1 VVLLVDRLD
10 RLVEGFRV
18 AKGTRR
24 IAVQSVMAGMALS
37 VAAMVVAALGF
48 LPPLPGALLQEI
60 IDVAVIANAL
70 RALRIRS
77 TAMTGSLA
85 RQHEERL
92 KTEHLE
98 LGPVIEQ
105 ITELADK
112 LPELPG
118 PAVASALAGMSDL
131 LAHKLVP
138 HEQRDDLE
146 VYPVLARLLGGE
158 DPMAAMSAM
167 HREIF
172 RICRLLRQM
181 ADTVPAEGPDA
192 DSIREFQ
199 RLLYGLDAIVR
210 LHCAQ
215 EEELFHTLG
224 TAS

>member
-1 VVLLVDRLD
+1 
-10 RLVEGFRV
+10 
-18 AKGTRR
+18 
-24 IAVQSVMAGMALS
+24 MAGMALS
-37 VAAMVVAALGF
+37 GAAMIVAAFGF
-48 LPPLPGALLQEI
+48 LPALPGALLQEL

-77 TAMTGSLA
+77 TAMVGSLA
-85 RQHEERL
+85 RGDEDRL
-92 KTEHLE
+92 KSEHVE

-105 ITELADK
+105 IRELADK
-112 LPELPG
+112 LPGLPG
-118 PAVASALAGMSDL
+118 PSVAGALASMNDL

-138 HEQRDDLE
+138 HEQHDDLE
-146 VYPVLARLLGGE
+146 VYPGLARLLGGE

-172 RICRLLRQM
+172 RISRLLRQM
-181 ADTVPAEGPDA
+181 TDKVPAAGPDP

-224 TAS
+224 EGA